1 VEDEKDGVGY
11 LVEGVL
17 VMLKLDGVYKSF
29 GSIKVLENFSLEAEQ
44 GKSICIIGR
53 SGCGKSTLLKIVAL
67 IASPDKGQMWLN
79 GTETSRLSQ
88 AELDVLRADNV
99 AYSFQEPLLI
109 PYMSA
114 LENLTE
120 IVGTRKENAVEL
132 LSQLGLSERLGHMP
146 SKLSVGEKKRVD
158 VARALLKGSLL
169 LVADEPLSNLDPA
182 TGLKVMNLLKAHA
195 ESGGLVLYS
204 SVEPLDAKFADFVI
218 NM

>member
-1 VEDEKDGVGY
+1 
-11 LVEGVL
+11 
-17 VMLKLDGVYKSF
+17 MLKLEGVYKSY
-29 GSIKVLENFSLEAEQ
+29 GAIRVLENFSLDAEQ
-44 GKSICIIGR
+44 AKSVCIVGR
-53 SGCGKSTLLKIVAL
+53 SGCGKSTLLKIIAL

-79 GTETSRLSQ
+79 GTETSRLRE
-88 AELDVLRADNV
+88 AELDVFRRDNV

-120 IVGTRKENAVEL
+120 IVGVKKENAVEL

-158 VARALLKGSLL
+158 VARALLKGSSL
-169 LVADEPLSNLDPA
+169 LVADEPLSNLDPS
-182 TGLKVMNLLKAHA
+182 TGVRVMELLNRHA
-195 ESGGLVLYS
+195 RNGGMVVYS
-204 SVEPLDAKFADFVI
+204 SVEPSDARFADFVV

>member
-1 VEDEKDGVGY
+1 
-11 LVEGVL
+11 
-17 VMLKLDGVYKSF
+17 MLKLEGVYKSY
-29 GSIKVLENFSLEAEQ
+29 GAIRVLENFSLDAEQ
-44 GKSICIIGR
+44 AKSVCIVGR
-53 SGCGKSTLLKIVAL
+53 SGCGKSTLLKIIAL

-79 GTETSRLSQ
+79 GTETSRLRE
-88 AELDVLRADNV
+88 AELDVFRRDNV

-120 IVGTRKENAVEL
+120 IVGVKKENAVEL

-158 VARALLKGSLL
+158 VARALLRGSSL
-169 LVADEPLSNLDPA
+169 LVADEPLSNLDPS
-182 TGLKVMNLLKAHA
+182 TGVRVMELLNRHA
-195 ESGGLVLYS
+195 RNGGMVVYS
-204 SVEPLDAKFADFVI
+204 SVEPSDARFADFVV